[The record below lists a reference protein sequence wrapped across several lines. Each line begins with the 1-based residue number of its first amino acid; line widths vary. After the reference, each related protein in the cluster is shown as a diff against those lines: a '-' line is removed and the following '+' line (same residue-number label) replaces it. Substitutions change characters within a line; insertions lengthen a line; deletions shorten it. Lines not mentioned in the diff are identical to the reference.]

1 MGITEIVQSS
11 GWKSFT
17 AKLYGFGASIVI
29 IGALFKIQHWPGA
42 GVALATGLIIESIIF
57 FFSAFEPLHEELDWT
72 LVYPEL
78 AGMSDPDE
86 IDEYKEQAIAD
97 RNVGLQKFDEL
108 FEQSQINAEDVRSL
122 GKHLNTISNTTE
134 TIGDITSASLATK
147 EYFNKMGTAAEKMDN
162 VATAY
167 GTNTGELNE
176 SVSTLADSYKNTASL
191 IDEKGKDIADK
202 FAASSSN
209 LTATYEAMSGEVKQE
224 HTNISQSQKQFND
237 QLETLNKNLADLN
250 IGKRFVLTADR
261 AGGCR
266 IHGRWFAAFSEHFC
280 ATTGATS
287 ARSLRLVH
295 IMTLLNCFR
304 GRKESGR
311 RLWLRIFPPGC
322 RPSGQCLFRP
332 ERGRQTRSLYFSAR
346 ENHNRPR

>member
-11 GWKSFT
+11 GWKNFT

-29 IGALFKIQHWPGA
+29 IGALFKIMHWNGA
-42 GVALATGLIIESIIF
+42 GIALTAGLLIEAVIF

-108 FEQSQINAEDVRSL
+108 FQQSQINAEDVRSL
-122 GKHLNTISNTTE
+122 GKHLNTISATTE
-134 TIGDITSASLATK
+134 TIGDITSSSLATK
-147 EYFNKMGTAAEKMDN
+147 EYFDKMGSAAQNMDN

-176 SVSTLADSYKNTASL
+176 SVSALSASYKNTAGL

-202 FAASSSN
+202 FAASSAN

-224 HTNISQSQKQFND
+224 HTQISQSQKQFNS
-237 QLETLNKNLADLN
+237 QLDALNKNLAELN
-250 IGKRFVLTADR
+250 SSY
-261 AGGCR
+261 
-266 IHGRWFAAFSEHFC
+266 SEQVKGSQGHLQG
-280 ATTGATS
+280 TQGVYKGLNEMITNLQSSVEETNKYKSEIVKLSESLSELNSVYGNMLS
-287 ARSLRLVH
+287 AMS
-295 IMTLLNCFR
+295 I
-304 GRKESGR
+304 RKK
-311 RLWLRIFPPGC
+311 
-322 RPSGQCLFRP
+322 
-332 ERGRQTRSLYFSAR
+332 
-346 ENHNRPR
+346 

>member
-29 IGALFKIQHWPGA
+29 IGALFKIMHWPGS
-42 GVALATGLIIESIIF
+42 GIALTCGLLIEAIIF

-108 FEQSQINAEDVRSL
+108 FQQSQINAEDVRSL
-122 GKHLNTISNTTE
+122 GKHLNTISATTE
-134 TIGDITSASLATK
+134 TIGDITKSSLATK
-147 EYFNKMGTAAEKMDN
+147 EYFDKMGVAAQNMDH

-167 GTNTGELNE
+167 GTNTGALNE
-176 SVSTLADSYKNTASL
+176 SVNTLAQSYKNTASL
-191 IDEKGKDIADK
+191 IDQKGKDIADK
-202 FAASSSN
+202 FAASSAN

-224 HTNISQSQKQFND
+224 HTSISQGQKQFNQ
-237 QLETLNKNLADLN
+237 QLAALNKNLAELN
-250 IGKRFVLTADR
+250 ESY
-261 AGGCR
+261 
-266 IHGRWFAAFSEHFC
+266 SEQIQGSKGHLQ
-280 ATTGATS
+280 GTS
-287 ARSLRLVH
+287 GVYKGLSEMIANLQASVEETQKYKSEIVKLSESLSE
-295 IMTLLNCFR
+295 LNNVY
-304 GRKESGR
+304 GNMLSAMSIRKK
-311 RLWLRIFPPGC
+311 
-322 RPSGQCLFRP
+322 
-332 ERGRQTRSLYFSAR
+332 
-346 ENHNRPR
+346 

>member
-42 GVALATGLIIESIIF
+42 GVALSSGLIIESIIF

-108 FEQSQINAEDVRSL
+108 FQQSQINAEDVRSL
-122 GKHLNTISNTTE
+122 GKHLNTISSTTE
-134 TIGDITSASLATK
+134 TIGDITTASLATK
-147 EYFNKMGTAAEKMDN
+147 EYFNKMGSAAQNMDN

-224 HTNISQSQKQFND
+224 HSNISQSQKQFNE
-237 QLETLNKNLADLN
+237 QLETLNRNLGDLN
-250 IGKRFVLTADR
+250 NSYADQVKGSKDHLQGTAGVYSGLNEMISSLQASVEETQKYKNEIVKLSESLSELNNVYGNMLTAMS
-261 AGGCR
+261 
-266 IHGRWFAAFSEHFC
+266 I
-280 ATTGATS
+280 
-287 ARSLRLVH
+287 
-295 IMTLLNCFR
+295 
-304 GRKESGR
+304 RKK
-311 RLWLRIFPPGC
+311 
-322 RPSGQCLFRP
+322 
-332 ERGRQTRSLYFSAR
+332 
-346 ENHNRPR
+346 

>member
-1 MGITEIVQSS
+1 MGITELVQSS

-42 GVALATGLIIESIIF
+42 GIALASGLIIESIIF

-122 GKHLNTISNTTE
+122 GKHLNTISTTTE
-134 TIGDITSASLATK
+134 TIGDITTASLATK
-147 EYFNKMGTAAEKMDN
+147 EYFDKMGNAAQNMDN

-176 SVSTLADSYKNTASL
+176 SVSTLAASYKNTASM
-191 IDEKGKDIADK
+191 IDTKGKDIADK
-202 FAASSSN
+202 FSASSSN
-209 LTATYEAMSGEVKQE
+209 LTATYEAMSGEVKEE
-224 HTNISQSQKQFND
+224 HSNISQSQKQFNQ
-237 QLETLNKNLADLN
+237 QLETLNKNLGDLN
-250 IGKRFVLTADR
+250 LSYADQVKGSKDHLQGTAGVYSGLNEMIASLQASVEETQKYKNEIVKLSESLSELNNVYGNMLTAMS
-261 AGGCR
+261 
-266 IHGRWFAAFSEHFC
+266 I
-280 ATTGATS
+280 
-287 ARSLRLVH
+287 
-295 IMTLLNCFR
+295 
-304 GRKESGR
+304 RKK
-311 RLWLRIFPPGC
+311 
-322 RPSGQCLFRP
+322 
-332 ERGRQTRSLYFSAR
+332 
-346 ENHNRPR
+346 

>member
-29 IGALFKIQHWPGA
+29 VGALFKIQHWPGA
-42 GVALATGLIIESIIF
+42 GVALTAGLLIEAVIF

-108 FEQSQINAEDVRSL
+108 FQQSQINAEDVRSL
-122 GKHLNTISNTTE
+122 GKHLNTISSTTE

-147 EYFNKMGTAAEKMDN
+147 EYFDKMGSAAQNMDN

-167 GTNTGELNE
+167 GTNTGVLNE
-176 SVSTLADSYKNTASL
+176 SVNTLADSYKNTASL
-191 IDEKGKDIADK
+191 IYAKGKDIADK
-202 FAASSSN
+202 FAASSAN

-224 HTNISQSQKQFND
+224 HTAISQSQKQFND
-237 QLETLNKNLADLN
+237 QLATLNKNLAELN
-250 IGKRFVLTADR
+250 SSYADQVKGSQDHLQGTAGVYKGLNEMINSLQVSVEETQKYKSEIVKLSESLSELNNVYGNMLTAMS
-261 AGGCR
+261 
-266 IHGRWFAAFSEHFC
+266 I
-280 ATTGATS
+280 
-287 ARSLRLVH
+287 
-295 IMTLLNCFR
+295 
-304 GRKESGR
+304 RKK
-311 RLWLRIFPPGC
+311 
-322 RPSGQCLFRP
+322 
-332 ERGRQTRSLYFSAR
+332 
-346 ENHNRPR
+346 

>member
-42 GVALATGLIIESIIF
+42 GIALTAGLLIEAIIF

-86 IDEYKEQAIAD
+86 IDEFKEQAIAD

-108 FEQSQINAEDVRSL
+108 FQQSQINAEDVRSL
-122 GKHLNTISNTTE
+122 GKHLNTISATTE

-147 EYFNKMGTAAEKMDN
+147 EYFNKMGTAAQKMDT

-167 GTNTGELNE
+167 GTNTSELNE
-176 SVSTLADSYKNTASL
+176 SVSTLAASYKNTASL
-191 IDEKGKDIADK
+191 IDAKGKDIADK
-202 FAASSSN
+202 FASSSAN

-224 HTNISQSQKQFND
+224 HSNISQSQKQFNQ
-237 QLETLNKNLADLN
+237 QLETLNKNLAELN
-250 IGKRFVLTADR
+250 LSYTEQVKGSKDHLQGTAGVYSGLNEMIASLKASVDETQKYKSEIVKLSESLSELNNVYGNMLTAMS
-261 AGGCR
+261 
-266 IHGRWFAAFSEHFC
+266 I
-280 ATTGATS
+280 
-287 ARSLRLVH
+287 
-295 IMTLLNCFR
+295 
-304 GRKESGR
+304 RKK
-311 RLWLRIFPPGC
+311 
-322 RPSGQCLFRP
+322 
-332 ERGRQTRSLYFSAR
+332 
-346 ENHNRPR
+346 

>member
-29 IGALFKIQHWPGA
+29 IGDLFKIQHWPGA
-42 GVALATGLIIESIIF
+42 GIALASGLIIESIIF

-122 GKHLNTISNTTE
+122 GKHLNTISTTTE
-134 TIGDITSASLATK
+134 TIGEITSASLATK

-176 SVSTLADSYKNTASL
+176 SVNTLASSYKNTASL
-191 IDEKGKDIADK
+191 IDAKGKDIADK
-202 FAASSSN
+202 FASSSAN
-209 LTATYEAMSGEVKQE
+209 LTATYEAMSGEVKEE
-224 HTNISQSQKQFND
+224 HTNISQSQKQFNQ
-237 QLETLNKNLADLN
+237 QLEALNKNLADLN
-250 IGKRFVLTADR
+250 LSYTDQVKGSKEHLQGTAGVYTGLNEMISSLKASVDETQKYKNEIVKLSESLSELNNVYGNMLTAMS
-261 AGGCR
+261 
-266 IHGRWFAAFSEHFC
+266 I
-280 ATTGATS
+280 
-287 ARSLRLVH
+287 
-295 IMTLLNCFR
+295 
-304 GRKESGR
+304 RKK
-311 RLWLRIFPPGC
+311 
-322 RPSGQCLFRP
+322 
-332 ERGRQTRSLYFSAR
+332 
-346 ENHNRPR
+346 

>member
-17 AKLYGFGASIVI
+17 AKLYGFGASII
-29 IGALFKIQHWPGA
+29 ITGALLKIQHWPGA
-42 GVALATGLIIESIIF
+42 GIALASGLIIESIIF

-108 FEQSQINAEDVRSL
+108 FQQSQINAEDVRSL
-122 GKHLNTISNTTE
+122 GKHLNTISSTTE
-134 TIGDITSASLATK
+134 TIGDITTASLATK
-147 EYFNKMGTAAEKMDN
+147 EYFDKMGSAAQKMDN

-176 SVSTLADSYKNTASL
+176 SVNTLADSYKNTASL
-191 IDEKGKDIADK
+191 IDAKGKDIADK
-202 FAASSSN
+202 FAASSAN
-209 LTATYEAMSGEVKQE
+209 LTATYEAMSGEVKEE

-237 QLETLNKNLADLN
+237 QLATLNKNLADLN
-250 IGKRFVLTADR
+250 NSYADQVKGSQDHLQGTSGVYKGLNEMITSLQVSVEETQKYKSEIVKLSESLSELNNVYGNMLTAMS
-261 AGGCR
+261 
-266 IHGRWFAAFSEHFC
+266 I
-280 ATTGATS
+280 
-287 ARSLRLVH
+287 
-295 IMTLLNCFR
+295 
-304 GRKESGR
+304 RKK
-311 RLWLRIFPPGC
+311 
-322 RPSGQCLFRP
+322 
-332 ERGRQTRSLYFSAR
+332 
-346 ENHNRPR
+346 

>member
-11 GWKSFT
+11 GWKNFT

-29 IGALFKIQHWPGA
+29 IGALFKIMQWNGA
-42 GVALATGLIIESIIF
+42 GIALTAGLLIEAVIF

-108 FEQSQINAEDVRSL
+108 FQQSQINAEDVRSL
-122 GKHLNTISNTTE
+122 GKHLNTISATTE
-134 TIGDITSASLATK
+134 TIGDITSSSLATK
-147 EYFNKMGTAAEKMDN
+147 EYFDKMGSAAQNMDN

-176 SVSTLADSYKNTASL
+176 SVSALSASYKNTAGL

-202 FAASSSN
+202 FAASSAN

-224 HTNISQSQKQFND
+224 HTQISQSQKQFNS
-237 QLETLNKNLADLN
+237 QLDALNKNLAELN
-250 IGKRFVLTADR
+250 SSY
-261 AGGCR
+261 
-266 IHGRWFAAFSEHFC
+266 SEQVKGSQGHLQG
-280 ATTGATS
+280 TQGVYKGLNEMITNLQSSVEETNKYKSEIVKLSESLSELNSVYGNMLS
-287 ARSLRLVH
+287 AMS
-295 IMTLLNCFR
+295 I
-304 GRKESGR
+304 RKK
-311 RLWLRIFPPGC
+311 
-322 RPSGQCLFRP
+322 
-332 ERGRQTRSLYFSAR
+332 
-346 ENHNRPR
+346 

>member
-42 GVALATGLIIESIIF
+42 GAALTSGLLIEAVIF

-108 FEQSQINAEDVRSL
+108 FQQSQINAEDVRSL
-122 GKHLNTISNTTE
+122 GKHLNTISSTTE
-134 TIGDITSASLATK
+134 TIGEITTASLATK
-147 EYFNKMGTAAEKMDN
+147 DYFDKMGSAAQNMDN

-176 SVSTLADSYKNTASL
+176 SVNTLAESYKNTASL
-191 IDEKGKDIADK
+191 IDQKGQDIADK
-202 FAASSSN
+202 FASSSAN

-224 HTNISQSQKQFND
+224 HSNISQNQKQFND
-237 QLETLNKNLADLN
+237 QLENLNQNLAELN
-250 IGKRFVLTADR
+250 TSYTDQVKGSKDHLQGTA
-261 AGGCR
+261 GVYKGLNEM
-266 IHGRWFAAFSEHFC
+266 ISSLQVSVEETQKYKNEIVKLSESLSELNNVY
-280 ATTGATS
+280 GNMLS
-287 ARSLRLVH
+287 AMS
-295 IMTLLNCFR
+295 I
-304 GRKESGR
+304 RKK
-311 RLWLRIFPPGC
+311 
-322 RPSGQCLFRP
+322 
-332 ERGRQTRSLYFSAR
+332 
-346 ENHNRPR
+346 

>member
-1 MGITEIVQSS
+1 MGITELVQSS

-42 GVALATGLIIESIIF
+42 GVALTCGLLIEAIIF

-122 GKHLNTISNTTE
+122 GKHLNTISSTTE

-147 EYFNKMGTAAEKMDN
+147 EYFNKMGTAAEKMDT

-176 SVSTLADSYKNTASL
+176 SVSTLAESYKNTASL
-191 IDEKGKDIADK
+191 IDAKGKDIADK
-202 FAASSSN
+202 FASSSAN

-224 HTNISQSQKQFND
+224 HANISQSQQQFNK
-237 QLETLNKNLADLN
+237 QLDDLNKNLADLN
-250 IGKRFVLTADR
+250 LTYTDQVKGSKEHLQGTAGVYSGLNEMIASLKASVDETQKYKSEIVKLSESLSELNNVYGNMLTAMS
-261 AGGCR
+261 
-266 IHGRWFAAFSEHFC
+266 I
-280 ATTGATS
+280 
-287 ARSLRLVH
+287 
-295 IMTLLNCFR
+295 
-304 GRKESGR
+304 RKK
-311 RLWLRIFPPGC
+311 
-322 RPSGQCLFRP
+322 
-332 ERGRQTRSLYFSAR
+332 
-346 ENHNRPR
+346 

>member
-42 GVALATGLIIESIIF
+42 GAALTSGLLIEAVIF

-122 GKHLNTISNTTE
+122 GKHLNTISTTTE

-147 EYFNKMGTAAEKMDN
+147 EYFNKMGNAAQNMDN

-176 SVSTLADSYKNTASL
+176 SVSTLATSYKNTASL
-191 IDEKGKDIADK
+191 IDAKGKDIADK
-202 FAASSSN
+202 FATSSSN

-224 HTNISQSQKQFND
+224 HTNISQSQKQFNSE
-237 QLETLNKNLADLN
+237 LETLNKNLAELN
-250 IGKRFVLTADR
+250 TSYVDQVKGSKDHLQGTAGVYSGLNEMITSLQASVDETQKYKNEIVKLSESLSELNNVYGNMLTAMS
-261 AGGCR
+261 
-266 IHGRWFAAFSEHFC
+266 I
-280 ATTGATS
+280 
-287 ARSLRLVH
+287 
-295 IMTLLNCFR
+295 
-304 GRKESGR
+304 RKK
-311 RLWLRIFPPGC
+311 
-322 RPSGQCLFRP
+322 
-332 ERGRQTRSLYFSAR
+332 
-346 ENHNRPR
+346 

>member
-42 GVALATGLIIESIIF
+42 GVALTAGLLIEAIIF

-108 FEQSQINAEDVRSL
+108 FQQSQINAEDVRSL
-122 GKHLNTISNTTE
+122 GKHLNTISSTTE

-147 EYFNKMGTAAEKMDN
+147 NYFDKMGTAAEKMDN

-167 GTNTGELNE
+167 GSNTGELNE
-176 SVSTLADSYKNTASL
+176 SVNTLAESYKNTASL
-191 IDEKGKDIADK
+191 IDAKGKDIADK
-202 FAASSSN
+202 FAASSAN
-209 LTATYEAMSGEVKQE
+209 LTATYEAMSGEVKEE
-224 HTNISQSQKQFND
+224 HSNISQSQKQFND
-237 QLETLNKNLADLN
+237 QLATLNQNLAELN
-250 IGKRFVLTADR
+250 SSYTEQVKGSKDHLAGTAGVYKGLNEMIASLQVSVEETQKYKSEIVKLSESLSELNNVYGNMLTAMS
-261 AGGCR
+261 
-266 IHGRWFAAFSEHFC
+266 I
-280 ATTGATS
+280 
-287 ARSLRLVH
+287 
-295 IMTLLNCFR
+295 
-304 GRKESGR
+304 RKK
-311 RLWLRIFPPGC
+311 
-322 RPSGQCLFRP
+322 
-332 ERGRQTRSLYFSAR
+332 
-346 ENHNRPR
+346 

>member
-42 GVALATGLIIESIIF
+42 GAALTAGLLIEAVIF

-122 GKHLNTISNTTE
+122 GKHLNTISSTTE

-147 EYFNKMGTAAEKMDN
+147 EYFDKMGTAAEKMDN

-176 SVSTLADSYKNTASL
+176 SVNTLAESYKNTASM
-191 IDEKGKDIADK
+191 IDSKGKDIADK
-202 FAASSSN
+202 FATSSAN
-209 LTATYEAMSGEVKQE
+209 LTATYEAMSGEVKEE

-237 QLETLNKNLADLN
+237 QLATLNKNLAELN
-250 IGKRFVLTADR
+250 TSYADQVKGSQDHLQGTAGVYKGLNEMITSLQISVEETQKYKSEIVKLSESLSELNNVYGNMLTAMS
-261 AGGCR
+261 
-266 IHGRWFAAFSEHFC
+266 I
-280 ATTGATS
+280 
-287 ARSLRLVH
+287 
-295 IMTLLNCFR
+295 
-304 GRKESGR
+304 RKK
-311 RLWLRIFPPGC
+311 
-322 RPSGQCLFRP
+322 
-332 ERGRQTRSLYFSAR
+332 
-346 ENHNRPR
+346 

>member
-42 GVALATGLIIESIIF
+42 GVALSSGLIIESIIF

-122 GKHLNTISNTTE
+122 GKHLNTISTTTE

-147 EYFNKMGTAAEKMDN
+147 EYFDKMGLAAEKMDN

-176 SVSTLADSYKNTASL
+176 SVNTLAESYKNTASM
-191 IDEKGKDIADK
+191 IDSKGKDIADK
-202 FAASSSN
+202 FATSSAN

-237 QLETLNKNLADLN
+237 QLATLNKNLVELNTSYADQVKGSQDHLQGTAGVYKGLN
-250 IGKRFVLTADR
+250 EMISSLQISVEETQKYKSEIVKLSESLSELNNVYGNMLTAMS
-261 AGGCR
+261 
-266 IHGRWFAAFSEHFC
+266 I
-280 ATTGATS
+280 
-287 ARSLRLVH
+287 
-295 IMTLLNCFR
+295 
-304 GRKESGR
+304 RKK
-311 RLWLRIFPPGC
+311 
-322 RPSGQCLFRP
+322 
-332 ERGRQTRSLYFSAR
+332 
-346 ENHNRPR
+346 

>member
-1 MGITEIVQSS
+1 MGITELVQSS

-17 AKLYGFGASIVI
+17 AKLYGFGASVVI
-29 IGALFKIQHWPGA
+29 IGALFKIMHWPGS
-42 GVALATGLIIESIIF
+42 GIALSAGLIIEAIIF

-122 GKHLNTISNTTE
+122 GKHLNTISSTTE

-147 EYFNKMGTAAEKMDN
+147 EYFDKMGNAAQNMDT

-167 GTNTGELNE
+167 GTNTGALNE
-176 SVSTLADSYKNTASL
+176 SVNTLADSYKNTASM
-191 IDEKGKDIADK
+191 IDQKGKDIAEK
-202 FAASSSN
+202 FASSSAN

-224 HTNISQSQKQFND
+224 HSQISASQKQFNSQLDTLTRNLSELNATYSD
-237 QLETLNKNLADLN
+237 QVKGSQSHLEGTSGVYKGLNEMISNLQASVEETQKYKNEIVKLSESLSELN
-250 IGKRFVLTADR
+250 NVYGNML
-261 AGGCR
+261 
-266 IHGRWFAAFSEHFC
+266 
-280 ATTGATS
+280 S
-287 ARSLRLVH
+287 AMS
-295 IMTLLNCFR
+295 I
-304 GRKESGR
+304 RKK
-311 RLWLRIFPPGC
+311 
-322 RPSGQCLFRP
+322 
-332 ERGRQTRSLYFSAR
+332 
-346 ENHNRPR
+346 